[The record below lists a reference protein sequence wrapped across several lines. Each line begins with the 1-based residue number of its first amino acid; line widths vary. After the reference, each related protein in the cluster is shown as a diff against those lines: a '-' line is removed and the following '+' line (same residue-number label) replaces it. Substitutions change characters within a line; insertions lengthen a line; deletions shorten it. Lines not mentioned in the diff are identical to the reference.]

1 MFPLQVG
8 NTDTLFVVVI
18 GVVFFAII
26 VVLIVYGVRRSTRMS
41 DELSKEW
48 EEKVRAIKQTT
59 PVPKEPQTKEK
70 QPPPPPKDDQVRD
83 LASQSTLQA
92 ELRDYKTELQR
103 CLQEIATLRDNETSM
118 RSEIVSL
125 RTEIST
131 LQERV
136 LNSRE
141 EIQELSTS
149 IEQTVKPQITTL
161 TRDVQ
166 VETNMRKEIEGVRT
180 EISTLQERLV
190 NSREE
195 IEKLRTS
202 IEESAKPQITTQTRY
217 IQPQTTQE
225 PEPAARQP
233 KRGGWSTRIF
243 GGNPPSRACPNCK
256 RTLRAQDRYCDHCG
270 QEAQPS
276 I

>member
-1 MFPLQVG
+1 
-8 NTDTLFVVVI
+8 
-18 GVVFFAII
+18 
-26 VVLIVYGVRRSTRMS
+26 MS

-59 PVPKEPQTKEK
+59 PVPKEPQMKEKEK

-125 RTEIST
+125 RTEITT

-180 EISTLQERLV
+180 EISTLQERLL
-190 NSREE
+190 NSQEE

-202 IEESAKPQITTQTRY
+202 IVESVKPQITTQTRY
-217 IQPQTTQE
+217 IQPQPAQE
-225 PEPAARQP
+225 ARPAARQP
-233 KRGGWSTRIF
+233 KRGGWSSRIF
-243 GGNPPSRACPNCK
+243 GSNPPTRACPNCK
-256 RTLRAQDRYCDHCG
+256 RTLRAQDLYCDHCG
-270 QEAQPS
+270 QQVPPS